1 MFLCNIEFSNRLVVS
16 GEVLEAASNKVL
28 EIIKSELPEEAQI
41 YEVYSYILKQC
52 KEKIGGK
59 KIIL

>member
-28 EIIKSELPEEAQI
+28 EIIKSELP
-41 YEVYSYILKQC
+41 
-52 KEKIGGK
+52 
-59 KIIL
+59 

>member
-1 MFLCNIEFSNRLVVS
+1 MFWSNVEFSNRLIVS
-16 GEVLEAASNKVL
+16 GEVLEAASNKAL
-28 EIIKSELPEEAQI
+28 QIIGSELPEEAQT

-52 KEKIGGK
+52 REKIGGK